1 MRVITGTVRGRKLL
15 APAGQAVRPTSAMVK
30 EAIFSMVQFEIEG
43 ARVLDLFAGSGQMG
57 IEALSRG
64 ARECVFVD
72 STRESLGAL
81 RANLASTG
89 PWKSAKVVPSGA
101 IEFLRG
107 YAGAAFDIVLM
118 DPPYDS
124 APMAAKCLRLLAG
137 QMSNTG
143 VVICEVQDG
152 EELPQ
157 EILPLALRKT
167 YKYGNTR
174 IFHYRTPGEG
184 EQ

>member
-1 MRVITGTVRGRKLL
+1 
-15 APAGQAVRPTSAMVK
+15 MVK
-30 EAIFSMVQFEIEG
+30 EAVFSMVQFEVEG
-43 ARVLDLFAGSGQMG
+43 ARVLDLFAGSGQVG

-89 PWKSAKVVPSGA
+89 PWSSAKVVPSGA

-107 YAGAAFDIVLM
+107 YTGQAFDIVFM

-124 APMAAKCLRLLAG
+124 APLAANCLRLLAG
-137 QMSNTG
+137 HISESD
-143 VVICEVQDG
+143 VVICEAKDS
-152 EELPQ
+152 EELPE
-157 EILPLALRKT
+157 EIPPLLLKKS
-167 YKYGNTR
+167 YKYGKTR
-174 IFHYRTPGEG
+174 VFRYGLLGEVEG
-184 EQ
+184 